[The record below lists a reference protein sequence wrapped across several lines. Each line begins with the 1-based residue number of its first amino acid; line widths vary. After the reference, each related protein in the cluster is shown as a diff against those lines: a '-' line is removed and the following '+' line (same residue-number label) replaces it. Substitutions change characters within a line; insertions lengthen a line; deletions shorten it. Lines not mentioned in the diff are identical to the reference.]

1 MDKHYDVSKSKLLQS
16 MKGENYL
23 VEGGMFGA
31 NSKYKL
37 YFFMKLKVA
46 LSHS

>member
-23 VEGGMFGA
+23 VEAEMLGA
-31 NSKYKL
+31 NSKCKL

-46 LSHS
+46 FTYS